1 MSKHGVSPDKNM
13 TRCAAWLLHQVG
25 EAALFSNVTNLSG
38 KRTKTFLSAH
48 KNKGKHGVLA
58 GQWGAERIVMVYIQV
73 HVGPRS
79 LGHLEQKSG
88 GFLRQSSQKAD
99 ANWLPSQPVAQ
110 LSFKANDT
118 SFPASR
124 CCIEEE
130 GKSPCSLIS
139 NSEIKT
145 RSLSSPTQIFRPRK
159 NQNITG
165 KRPTPPPVPKKTQIN
180 LEN

>member
-1 MSKHGVSPDKNM
+1 MPKHRVSPDKNM
-13 TRCAAWLLHQVG
+13 TRCAAWLLHQVR

-58 GQWGAERIVMVYIQV
+58 GPWGTERIVMVYIQV
-73 HVGPRS
+73 HVGPCS

-88 GFLRQSSQKAD
+88 GFLRQSSQEAD

-110 LSFKANDT
+110 LSFKAAQLSFKANDK

-124 CCIEEE
+124 CCLEEE
-130 GKSPCSLIS
+130 G
-139 NSEIKT
+139 
-145 RSLSSPTQIFRPRK
+145 
-159 NQNITG
+159 
-165 KRPTPPPVPKKTQIN
+165 
-180 LEN
+180 